1 MTTINYNPV
10 SVSPNQLLNIGYL
23 IILLTLLYLDIRPLA
38 VVALIILI
46 IKALNLHCTTWTI
59 QQDNLIEKTG
69 ILNVN
74 TEEVLLYRVKD
85 IRLYEPLLYR
95 LVGLSQ
101 LTIITSDYTNPSIT
115 LYGIKN
121 GEKLM
126 NIIRQL
132 VANSRKV
139 EGVKEIDIR

>member
-46 IKALNLHCTTWTI
+46 IKALNLYCTTWTI

>member
-38 VVALIILI
+38 LVALLILI
-46 IKALNLHCTTWTI
+46 IKALDLYCTTWTI
-59 QQDNLIEKTG
+59 HQDNLIEKTG
-69 ILNVN
+69 ILNVS

-95 LVGLSQ
+95 LVGLSK
-101 LTIITSDYTNPSIT
+101 LTIITSDYTNPSVV

-121 GEKLM
+121 GEELIG
-126 NIIRQL
+126 IIRQL
-132 VANSRKV
+132 VANSRKI

>member
-38 VVALIILI
+38 IVALIILI
-46 IKALNLHCTTWTI
+46 IKALNLYCTTWTI

-69 ILNVN
+69 ILNVS
-74 TEEVLLYRVKD
+74 TEEVLLYRFKD

>member
-10 SVSPNQLLNIGYL
+10 SISPNQFLNIGYL
-23 IILLTLLYLDIRPLA
+23 IMLLTLLYLDIRPLA

-46 IKALNLHCTTWTI
+46 IKALNLYCTTWTI

-69 ILNVN
+69 ILNVS

>member
-1 MTTINYNPV
+1 MTNINHNPV
-10 SVSPNQLLNIGYL
+10 SISPNQLLNIGYL
-23 IILLTLLYLDIRPLA
+23 IMLLTLVYLDIRPLA

-46 IKALNLHCTTWTI
+46 IKALNLYCTTWTI

-69 ILNVN
+69 ILNVS

-95 LVGLSQ
+95 LVGLSK
-101 LTIITSDYTNPSIT
+101 LTIVTSDYTNPSVV

-121 GEKLM
+121 GEELIG
-126 NIIRQL
+126 IIRQL
-132 VANSRKV
+132 VANSRKI

>member
-46 IKALNLHCTTWTI
+46 IKALNLYCTTWTI
-59 QQDNLIEKTG
+59 QQDILIEKTG

-101 LTIITSDYTNPSIT
+101 LTIITSDYTNPSIV

-121 GEKLM
+121 GEELM
-126 NIIRQL
+126 TIIRQL

>member
-23 IILLTLLYLDIRPLA
+23 IMLLTLVYQDIRPLA

-46 IKALNLHCTTWTI
+46 IKALNLYCTTWTI

-69 ILNVN
+69 ILNVS

-95 LVGLSQ
+95 LVGLSK
-101 LTIITSDYTNPSIT
+101 LTIITSDYTNPSVV

-121 GEKLM
+121 GEELIG
-126 NIIRQL
+126 IIRQL
-132 VANSRKV
+132 VANSRKI

>member
-46 IKALNLHCTTWTI
+46 IKALNLYCTTWTI

-69 ILNVN
+69 ILNVS

-95 LVGLSQ
+95 LVWLSQ
-101 LTIITSDYTNPSIT
+101 LTIITSDYTNPSVV

-121 GEKLM
+121 GEELIC
-126 NIIRQL
+126 IIRQL
-132 VANSRKV
+132 VANSRKI

>member
-1 MTTINYNPV
+1 MTNMNHNPV
-10 SVSPNQLLNIGYL
+10 SISPNQLLNIGYL
-23 IILLTLLYLDIRPLA
+23 IMLLTLLYLDIRPLA
-38 VVALIILI
+38 VAALIILI
-46 IKALNLHCTTWTI
+46 IKALNLYCTTWTI

-69 ILNVN
+69 ILNVS

>member
-1 MTTINYNPV
+1 MTNINYNPV
-10 SVSPNQLLNIGYL
+10 SISPNQLLNIGYL
-23 IILLTLLYLDIRPLA
+23 IMLLTLLYLDIRPLA

-46 IKALNLHCTTWTI
+46 IKALNLYCTTWTI

-69 ILNVN
+69 ILNVS

-95 LVGLSQ
+95 LVGLSK
-101 LTIITSDYTNPSIT
+101 LTIITSDYTNPSVV

-121 GEKLM
+121 GEELIG
-126 NIIRQL
+126 IIRQL
-132 VANSRKV
+132 VANSRKI

>member
-1 MTTINYNPV
+1 MTTINYNSV

-46 IKALNLHCTTWTI
+46 IKALNLYCTTWTI

-69 ILNVN
+69 ILNVS

-101 LTIITSDYTNPSIT
+101 LTIITSDYTNPSIV

-121 GEKLM
+121 GEELM
-126 NIIRQL
+126 TIIRQL
-132 VANSRKV
+132 VANSRKI

>member
-1 MTTINYNPV
+1 MNHNPV
-10 SVSPNQLLNIGYL
+10 SISPNQLLNIGYL
-23 IILLTLLYLDIRPLA
+23 IMLLTLLYLDIRPLA

-46 IKALNLHCTTWTI
+46 IKALNLYCTTWTI

-69 ILNVN
+69 ILNVS

>member
-23 IILLTLLYLDIRPLA
+23 IMLLTLVYLDIRPLA

-46 IKALNLHCTTWTI
+46 IKALNLYCTTWTI

-69 ILNVN
+69 ILNVS

-95 LVGLSQ
+95 LVGLSK
-101 LTIITSDYTNPSIT
+101 LTIITSDYTNPSVV

-121 GEKLM
+121 GEELIG
-126 NIIRQL
+126 IIRQL
-132 VANSRKV
+132 VANSRKI

>member
-1 MTTINYNPV
+1 MNHNPV
-10 SVSPNQLLNIGYL
+10 SISPNQLLNIGYL
-23 IILLTLLYLDIRPLA
+23 IMLLTLLYLDIRPLA

-46 IKALNLHCTTWTI
+46 IKALNLYCTTWTI
-59 QQDNLIEKTG
+59 QQNNLIEKTG
-69 ILNVN
+69 ILNVS

>member
-23 IILLTLLYLDIRPLA
+23 IILLTLLYLDIIPLA

-46 IKALNLHCTTWTI
+46 IKALNLYCTTWTI
-59 QQDNLIEKTG
+59 QQNNLIEKTG

>member
-10 SVSPNQLLNIGYL
+10 SISPNQLLNIGYL
-23 IILLTLLYLDIRPLA
+23 SMLLTLIYLDIRPLA
-38 VVALIILI
+38 LVALIILI
-46 IKALNLHCTTWTI
+46 IKALDLYCTTWTI
-59 QQDNLIEKTG
+59 HQDNLIEKTG

-95 LVGLSQ
+95 LVGLSK
-101 LTIITSDYTNPSIT
+101 LTIVTSDYTNPSVV

-121 GEKLM
+121 GEELIG
-126 NIIRQL
+126 IIRQL
-132 VANSRKV
+132 VANSRKI

>member
-38 VVALIILI
+38 LVALLILI
-46 IKALNLHCTTWTI
+46 IKALDLYCTTWTI
-59 QQDNLIEKTG
+59 HQDNLIEKTG
-69 ILNVN
+69 ILNVS

-95 LVGLSQ
+95 LVGLSK
-101 LTIITSDYTNPSIT
+101 LTIITSDYTNPSVV

-121 GEKLM
+121 GEELM
-126 NIIRQL
+126 TIIRQL
-132 VANSRKV
+132 VANSRKI

>member
-38 VVALIILI
+38 LVALLILI
-46 IKALNLHCTTWTI
+46 TKALDLYCTTWTI
-59 QQDNLIEKTG
+59 HQDNLIEKTG
-69 ILNVN
+69 ILNVS

-95 LVGLSQ
+95 LVGLSK
-101 LTIITSDYTNPSIT
+101 LTIITSDYTNPSVV

-121 GEKLM
+121 GEELM
-126 NIIRQL
+126 SIIRQL
-132 VANSRKV
+132 VANSRKI

>member
-1 MTTINYNPV
+1 MNHNPV
-10 SVSPNQLLNIGYL
+10 SISPKQLLNIGYL
-23 IILLTLLYLDIRPLA
+23 SILLALIYLDIRPLA
-38 VVALIILI
+38 LVALIILI
-46 IKALNLHCTTWTI
+46 IKALDLYCTTWTI
-59 QQDNLIEKTG
+59 HQDNLIEKTG
-69 ILNVN
+69 ILNVS

-101 LTIITSDYTNPSIT
+101 LTIITSDYTNPSIV

-121 GEKLM
+121 GEELM
-126 NIIRQL
+126 TIIRQL
-132 VANSRKV
+132 VANSRKI

>member
-1 MTTINYNPV
+1 MNHNPV
-10 SVSPNQLLNIGYL
+10 SISPNQLLNIGYL
-23 IILLTLLYLDIRPLA
+23 IMLLALLYLDIRPLA

-46 IKALNLHCTTWTI
+46 IKALNLYCTTWTI

-69 ILNVN
+69 ILNVS

-101 LTIITSDYTNPSIT
+101 LTIITSDYTNPSIV

-121 GEKLM
+121 GEELM
-126 NIIRQL
+126 TIIRQL
-132 VANSRKV
+132 VANSRKI